1 MHREGG
7 ILTPPLQRTVSGKL
21 LSVALLTTL
30 VALVLAIAAISAYFL
45 RADYRALAADLRT
58 QSELIGH
65 MTAPALTFHDRTL
78 AHNNLH
84 LLRLRPEVLS
94 ATIYDA
100 EGRVFATY
108 AAPNQALRQPASIEV
123 DGVRLD
129 GDELSVVTRIVQ
141 DGEMLGTVHMR
152 VDHEM
157 FDRLIGLIG
166 IGVLVTVFAMG
177 VAYLL
182 STRLHK
188 VVTAPILSI
197 ADIARGVVERRDYAR
212 RAQKVSNDEVG
223 MLADSFNDMLDE
235 IQKRT
240 EALERSNHEIA
251 REVAERDRAQQEVMR
266 LNTELELR
274 VRERTLQLEAS
285 NDQLSLAKATADEAN
300 QAKSEFLSSMSHEL
314 RTPLNAILG
323 FAQLLDSDAVPIPK
337 GKRHEYLEH
346 ILKAGKHL
354 LVLINEV
361 LDLAKVESGT
371 MALLPESVDLAEV
384 FRECHEMFEPIAA
397 QRRVR
402 MVFKPA
408 AGLYVMA
415 DRTRLKQVLL
425 NLLSNAVKYNRDGGA
440 VTVRA
445 AAAGAGQVRV
455 SVQDTGKG
463 LDARQQSLLF
473 QPFNRLGQEAGPEEG
488 TGIGLVLT
496 KRLVELMGG
505 QIGLKSTIE
514 VGSTFWFELAA
525 SMPAN
530 GPVVAGEGDKADAPM
545 MTPDGAKTVLYVEDN
560 PANLR
565 LVEEIVS
572 LRTDLRMIS
581 AADGGLGVTMAQS
594 HAPAVVLMDI
604 NLPGMGGLDAL
615 KLLRRDARTAHIP
628 VIALTANAMPRDVES
643 GLAQGFFRY
652 LTKPLDV
659 RLFLAALDDALG
671 EPRGSG

>member
-1 MHREGG
+1 M
-7 ILTPPLQRTVSGKL
+7 QRTVSRKL

-30 VALVLAIAAISAYFL
+30 VAVVLAIAAISSYFL
-45 RADYRALAADLRT
+45 RADYRNLSSDLRT
-58 QSELIGH
+58 QAELVGH
-65 MTAPALTFHDRTL
+65 MSAPALAFHDRTL
-78 AHNNLH
+78 ARNNLN

-100 EGRVFATY
+100 EGRVFASY
-108 AAPNQALRQPASIEV
+108 AAPNQALRQPATLEGDTV
-123 DGVRLD
+123 RMDGN
-129 GDELSVVTRIVQ
+129 ELSVFTRIVQ
-141 DGEMLGTVHMR
+141 DQEMLGTVHLR
-152 VDHEM
+152 VDHEL

-166 IGVLVTVFAMG
+166 IGALVTALAMG

-182 STRLHK
+182 STRLQK

-197 ADIARGVVERRDYAR
+197 ADIARGVVERRDYSR
-212 RAQKVSNDEVG
+212 RAQKVSDDEVG
-223 MLADSFNDMLDE
+223 MLADSFNDMLSE

-240 EALERSNHEIA
+240 EELERSNHDTE
-251 REVAERDRAQQEVMR
+251 REVSERDRAQQEVMR
-266 LNTELELR
+266 LNAELELR

-285 NDQLSLAKATADEAN
+285 NDQLSVAKAVADEAN

-323 FAQLLDSDAVPIPK
+323 FAQLLDSDSMPISPE
-337 GKRHEYLEH
+337 KRHEYLAH

-371 MALLPESVDLAEV
+371 LSLSLEPVNLADV
-384 FRECHEMFEPIAA
+384 FRECREMIEPTAV

-402 MVFKPA
+402 LVFTPPA
-408 AGLYVMA
+408 TLNVVA

-425 NLLSNAVKYNRDGGA
+425 NLLSNAVKYNREGGS
-440 VTVRA
+440 VVVGA
-445 AAAGAGQVRV
+445 APAGVCQVRV

-463 LDARQQSLLF
+463 LDRHQQSLLF

-505 QIGLKSTIE
+505 QIGLSSTVD
-514 VGSTFWFELAA
+514 VGSVFWFELDA
-525 SMPAN
+525 SAGVVRAPSTGDDLGADDSLA
-530 GPVVAGEGDKADAPM
+530 VVAL
-545 MTPDGAKTVLYVEDN
+545 PDGVKTVLYVEDN

-565 LVEEIVS
+565 LVEEIVA
-572 LRTDLRMIS
+572 LRTDLRLIS

-594 HAPAVVLMDI
+594 HAPAVVLMDL
-604 NLPGMGGLDAL
+604 NLPGIGGLDAL
-615 KLLRRDARTAHIP
+615 KMLRRDSRTAHIP

-659 RLFLAALDDALG
+659 RKFLEALDAALVQV
-671 EPRGSG
+671 R

>member
-1 MHREGG
+1 M
-7 ILTPPLQRTVSGKL
+7 TPPLQRTVSGKL
-21 LSVALLTTL
+21 LSVVMLTTL
-30 VALVLAIAAISAYFL
+30 VALIVAIAAISAYFL
-45 RADYRALAADLRT
+45 RADYRALSADLRT
-58 QSELIGH
+58 QAELIGQ
-65 MTAPALTFHDRTL
+65 MTASALAFHDRTL
-78 AHNNLH
+78 ARGNLN

-94 ATIYDA
+94 ATLYDA
-100 EGRVFATY
+100 EGHVFATY
-108 AAPNQALRQPASIEV
+108 AAPNQALRQPAALEPA
-123 DGVRLD
+123 GVQLE
-129 GDELSVVTRIVQ
+129 GAELSVIERIVHDQ
-141 DGEMLGTVHMR
+141 EKLGMVYLR
-152 VDHEM
+152 VEHGM
-157 FDRLIGLIG
+157 FDRLIGLVG
-166 IGVLVTVFAMG
+166 IGALVTVLAMG

-182 STRLHK
+182 STRLQK

-212 RAQKVSNDEVG
+212 RAQKVSDDEVG
-223 MLADSFNDMLDE
+223 MLADSFNDMLTE

-240 EALERSNHEIA
+240 DELERSNHEIA
-251 REVAERDRAQQEVMR
+251 REVAERDRAQQEVLR

-285 NDQLSLAKATADEAN
+285 NNQLSVAKAAADEAN
-300 QAKSEFLSSMSHEL
+300 QAKSEFLSRMSHEL

-323 FAQLLDSDAVPIPK
+323 FAQLLDSDAVPISK
-337 GKRHEYLEH
+337 AKRHEYLAH
-346 ILKAGKHL
+346 VLKAGKHL

-371 MALLPESVDLAEV
+371 MSMSLESVSLSQV
-384 FRECHEMFEPIAA
+384 FRECREMIEPTAA

-402 MVFKPA
+402 MMFTPP
-408 AGLYVMA
+408 AGLHMEA

-425 NLLSNAVKYNRDGGA
+425 NLLSNAVKYNREGGL
-440 VTVRA
+440 VTVTA
-445 AAAGAGQVRV
+445 APAGANRIRV

-488 TGIGLVLT
+488 SGIGLVLT
-496 KRLVELMGG
+496 KCLVALMGG
-505 QIGLKSTIE
+505 QIGLQST
-514 VGSTFWFELAA
+514 VGGGSVFWFELDKGSGADRPAERDDADDSA
-525 SMPAN
+525 S
-530 GPVVAGEGDKADAPM
+530 PV
-545 MTPDGAKTVLYVEDN
+545 TSPDGARTVLYVEDN

-572 LRTDLRMIS
+572 LRSDLRMIS

-594 HAPAVVLMDI
+594 HASAVVLMDI

-628 VIALTANAMPRDVES
+628 VIALTANAMQRDVES

-652 LTKPLDV
+652 LAKPLDV
-659 RLFLAALDDALG
+659 GVFLAALDDALG
-671 EPRGSG
+671 EARGPA

>member
-78 AHNNLH
+78 AHNSLH

-108 AAPNQALRQPASIEV
+108 AAPNQAQRQPAPIEV

-408 AGLYVMA
+408 AGLHVTA

-425 NLLSNAVKYNRDGGA
+425 NLLSNAVKYNRDGGL

-514 VGSTFWFELAA
+514 VGSTFSFELAA
-525 SMPAN
+525 SMPAD
-530 GPVVAGEGDKADAPM
+530 GPVVAGEGEKADAPM
-545 MTPDGAKTVLYVEDN
+545 TTPDGAKTVLYVEDN

-659 RLFLAALDDALG
+659 RLFLAALDDALD
-671 EPRGSG
+671 EPR

>member
-1 MHREGG
+1 VKGHGMT
-7 ILTPPLQRTVSGKL
+7 LPLQRTVSGKL

-45 RADYRALAADLRT
+45 RADYRALAADVRT
-58 QSELIGH
+58 ESELIGH
-65 MTAPALTFHDRTL
+65 MTAPALTFHDQAL
-78 AHNNLH
+78 ARNNLN
-84 LLRLRPEVLS
+84 LLRLRQEVLS

-100 EGRVFATY
+100 EGRVFASY
-108 AAPNQALRQPASIEV
+108 AAPNQALRQPATLEAE
-123 DGVRLD
+123 GVRLD
-129 GDELSVVTRIVQ
+129 GGELSVITRIVQ
-141 DGEMLGTVHMR
+141 DREMLGTVHMR
-152 VDHEM
+152 INHEM
-157 FDRLIGLIG
+157 FNRLVGLIG
-166 IGVLVTVFAMG
+166 IGGLVTLLAMG
-177 VAYLL
+177 VAYVL

-197 ADIARGVVERRDYAR
+197 ADIARGVVQRRDYTR
-212 RAQKVSNDEVG
+212 RAQKVSDDEVG
-223 MLADSFNDMLDE
+223 MLADSFNDMLAE

-240 EALERSNHEIA
+240 EELERSNHEIA
-251 REVAERDRAQQEVMR
+251 REVAERDRAKQEVMR

-285 NDQLSLAKATADEAN
+285 NNQLSLAKAAADEAN

-323 FAQLLDSDAVPIPK
+323 FAQLLDSDAMPASK
-337 GKRHEYLEH
+337 SKRHEYLAH
-346 ILKAGKHL
+346 ILKSGKHL

-361 LDLAKVESGT
+361 LDLAKVESGA
-371 MALLPESVDLAEV
+371 MALLPESVNLAEV
-384 FRECHEMFEPIAA
+384 FRECQEMFEPLAA

-402 MVFKPA
+402 MVFQPPA
-408 AGLYVMA
+408 GVHVAA

-425 NLLSNAVKYNRDGGA
+425 NLLSNAVKYNRDGGS
-440 VTVRA
+440 VTVKA
-445 AAAGAGQVRV
+445 AHAGAGQVRI

-473 QPFNRLGQEAGPEEG
+473 QPFNRLGQETGLEEG

-505 QIGLKSTIE
+505 QIGLKSTVE
-514 VGSTFWFELAA
+514 VGSVFWFELRACT
-525 SMPAN
+525 SVDGPPEGRN
-530 GPVVAGEGDKADAPM
+530 GATDALPVPSIN
-545 MTPDGAKTVLYVEDN
+545 GAKTVLYVEDN

-659 RLFLAALDDALG
+659 SLFLAALDDALG
-671 EPRGSG
+671 DSPAPG

>member
-1 MHREGG
+1 M
-7 ILTPPLQRTVSGKL
+7 TPPMQRTVSRKL

-30 VALVLAIAAISAYFL
+30 VAVVLAIAAISAYFL
-45 RADYRALAADLRT
+45 RADYRNLSSDLRT
-58 QSELIGH
+58 QAELVGH
-65 MTAPALTFHDRTL
+65 MSAPALAFHDRTL
-78 AHNNLH
+78 ARNNLN

-100 EGRVFATY
+100 EGRVFASY
-108 AAPNQALRQPASIEV
+108 AAPNQALRQPATLEGDTV
-123 DGVRLD
+123 RMDGN
-129 GDELSVVTRIVQ
+129 ELSVFTRIVQ
-141 DGEMLGTVHMR
+141 DQEMLGTVHLR
-152 VDHEM
+152 VDHEL

-166 IGVLVTVFAMG
+166 IGALVTALAMG

-182 STRLHK
+182 STRLQK

-197 ADIARGVVERRDYAR
+197 ADIARGVVERRDYSR
-212 RAQKVSNDEVG
+212 RAQKVSDDEVG
-223 MLADSFNDMLDE
+223 MLADSFNDMLSE

-240 EALERSNHEIA
+240 EELERSNHDTE
-251 REVAERDRAQQEVMR
+251 REVSERDRAQQEVMR
-266 LNTELELR
+266 LNAELELR

-285 NDQLSLAKATADEAN
+285 NDQLSVAKAVADEAN

-323 FAQLLDSDAVPIPK
+323 FAQLLDSDSMPISPE
-337 GKRHEYLEH
+337 KRHEYLAH

-371 MALLPESVDLAEV
+371 LSLSLEPVNLADV
-384 FRECHEMFEPIAA
+384 FRECREMIEPTAV

-402 MVFKPA
+402 LVFTPPA
-408 AGLYVMA
+408 TLNVVA

-425 NLLSNAVKYNRDGGA
+425 NLLSNAVKYNREGGS
-440 VTVRA
+440 VVVGA
-445 AAAGAGQVRV
+445 APAGVCQVRV

-463 LDARQQSLLF
+463 LDRHQQSLLF

-505 QIGLKSTIE
+505 QIGLSSTVD
-514 VGSTFWFELAA
+514 VGSVFWFELDA
-525 SMPAN
+525 SAGVVRAPSTGDDLGADDSLA
-530 GPVVAGEGDKADAPM
+530 VVAL
-545 MTPDGAKTVLYVEDN
+545 PDGVKTVLYVEDN

-565 LVEEIVS
+565 LVEEIVA
-572 LRTDLRMIS
+572 LRTDLRLIS

-594 HAPAVVLMDI
+594 HAPAVVLMDL
-604 NLPGMGGLDAL
+604 NLPGIGGLDAL
-615 KLLRRDARTAHIP
+615 KMLRRDSRTAHIP

-659 RLFLAALDDALG
+659 RKFLEALDAALVQV
-671 EPRGSG
+671 R

>member
-1 MHREGG
+1 MT
-7 ILTPPLQRTVSGKL
+7 LPLQRTVSGKL
-21 LSVALLTTL
+21 LGVALLTTL
-30 VALVLAIAAISAYFL
+30 VALVLAIVAISAYYV

-58 QSELIGH
+58 QSELVGH
-65 MTAPALTFHDRTL
+65 MTAPALAFHDQAL
-78 AHNNLH
+78 ARNNLN

-100 EGRVFATY
+100 QGRVFASY
-108 AAPNQALRQPASIEV
+108 AAPNQALAEPAMRAA

-129 GDELSVVTRIVQ
+129 GGELSVVTRIVQ
-141 DGEMLGTVHMR
+141 DKEMLGTIHMR
-152 VDHEM
+152 INHEM
-157 FDRLIGLIG
+157 FNRLIGLIG
-166 IGVLVTVFAMG
+166 IGALVTVLAMG

-182 STRLHK
+182 STRLQK

-197 ADIARGVVERRDYAR
+197 AEIARGVVERRDYAR
-212 RAQKVSNDEVG
+212 RAQKVSDDEVG
-223 MLADSFNDMLDE
+223 MLADSFNDMLAE

-240 EALERSNHEIA
+240 EELERSNHEIA

-266 LNTELELR
+266 LNKELELR
-274 VRERTLQLEAS
+274 VRDRTLQLEAS
-285 NDQLSLAKATADEAN
+285 NNQLSVAKAMADEAN

-323 FAQLLDSDAVPIPK
+323 FAQLLDDDAMPIPK
-337 GKRHEYLEH
+337 GKRHEYLAH

-361 LDLAKVESGT
+361 LDLAKVESGA
-371 MALLPESVDLAEV
+371 MSLLPESVNLADV
-384 FRECHEMFEPIAA
+384 FSECREMFEPIAA
-397 QRRVR
+397 QRHVR
-402 MVFKPA
+402 MVFKPPG
-408 AGLYVMA
+408 GLHVMA

-425 NLLSNAVKYNRDGGA
+425 NLLSNAVKYNRDGGS

-445 AAAGAGQVRV
+445 ASVGTGQVRV

-463 LDARQQSLLF
+463 LDARQQSRLF

-505 QIGLKSTIE
+505 EMGLKSTVE
-514 VGSTFWFELAA
+514 VGSVFWIELASA
-525 SMPAN
+525 LAHDPCERQEGS
-530 GPVVAGEGDKADAPM
+530 GPDAPRV
-545 MTPDGAKTVLYVEDN
+545 TSPDGAKTVLYVEDN

-615 KLLRRDARTAHIP
+615 KLLRRDARTANIP

-659 RLFLAALDDALG
+659 RLFLAALDDALSDDARRTG
-671 EPRGSG
+671 

>member
-1 MHREGG
+1 M
-7 ILTPPLQRTVSGKL
+7 QRTVSRKL

-30 VALVLAIAAISAYFL
+30 VAVVLAIAAISAYFL
-45 RADYRALAADLRT
+45 RADYRNLAADLRT
-58 QSELIGH
+58 QAELVGH
-65 MTAPALTFHDRTL
+65 MSAPALAFHDRTL
-78 AHNNLH
+78 ARNNLN

-94 ATIYDA
+94 AIIYDA
-100 EGRVFATY
+100 EGRVFASYT
-108 AAPNQALRQPASIEV
+108 APNQALRQPATLEGDTV
-123 DGVRLD
+123 RMDGN
-129 GDELSVVTRIVQ
+129 ELSVFTRIVQ
-141 DGEMLGTVHMR
+141 DQEMLGTVHLR
-152 VDHEM
+152 VDHEL
-157 FDRLIGLIG
+157 FDRLIGLGG
-166 IGVLVTVFAMG
+166 IGALVTVLAMG

-182 STRLHK
+182 STRLQK

-197 ADIARGVVERRDYAR
+197 ADIARGVVERRDYSR
-212 RAQKVSNDEVG
+212 RAQKVSDDEVG
-223 MLADSFNDMLDE
+223 MLADSFNDMLSE

-240 EALERSNHEIA
+240 EELERSNHDTE
-251 REVAERDRAQQEVMR
+251 REVAERGRAQQEVMR

-285 NDQLSLAKATADEAN
+285 NDQLSVAKAVADEAN

-323 FAQLLDSDAVPIPK
+323 FAQLLDSDSMPVSPE
-337 GKRHEYLEH
+337 KRHEYLAH

-371 MALLPESVDLAEV
+371 LSLSLEPVNLADV
-384 FRECHEMFEPIAA
+384 FRECREMIEPTAV

-402 MVFKPA
+402 LVFTPPA
-408 AGLYVMA
+408 TLNVVA

-425 NLLSNAVKYNRDGGA
+425 NLLSNAVKYNREGGS
-440 VTVRA
+440 VVVGA
-445 AAAGAGQVRV
+445 APAGVCQVRV

-463 LDARQQSLLF
+463 LDRHQQSLLF

-505 QIGLKSTIE
+505 QIGLSSTVD
-514 VGSTFWFELAA
+514 VGSVFWFELDA
-525 SMPAN
+525 SAGVARAPSSGDDLGADDGLAM
-530 GPVVAGEGDKADAPM
+530 VVL
-545 MTPDGAKTVLYVEDN
+545 PDGVKTVLYVEDN

-565 LVEEIVS
+565 LVEEIVA
-572 LRTDLRMIS
+572 LRTDLRLIS

-594 HAPAVVLMDI
+594 HAPAVVLMDL
-604 NLPGMGGLDAL
+604 NLPGIGGLDAL
-615 KLLRRDARTAHIP
+615 KMLRRDPRTAHIP

-659 RLFLAALDDALG
+659 RKFLEALDAALA
-671 EPRGSG
+671 EVS

>member
-1 MHREGG
+1 M
-7 ILTPPLQRTVSGKL
+7 TPPMQRTVSRKL

-30 VALVLAIAAISAYFL
+30 VAVVLAIAAISAYFL
-45 RADYRALAADLRT
+45 RADYRNLAADLRT
-58 QSELIGH
+58 QAELVGH
-65 MTAPALTFHDRTL
+65 MSAPALAFHDRTL
-78 AHNNLH
+78 ARNNLN

-94 ATIYDA
+94 AIIYDA
-100 EGRVFATY
+100 EGRVFASYT
-108 AAPNQALRQPASIEV
+108 APNQALRQPATLEGDTV
-123 DGVRLD
+123 RMDGN
-129 GDELSVVTRIVQ
+129 ELSVFTRIVQ
-141 DGEMLGTVHMR
+141 DQEMLGTVHLR
-152 VDHEM
+152 VDHEL
-157 FDRLIGLIG
+157 FDRLIGLGG
-166 IGVLVTVFAMG
+166 IGALVTVLAMG

-182 STRLHK
+182 STRLQK

-197 ADIARGVVERRDYAR
+197 ADIARGVVERRDYSR
-212 RAQKVSNDEVG
+212 RAQKVSDDEVG
-223 MLADSFNDMLDE
+223 MLADSFNDMLSE

-240 EALERSNHEIA
+240 EELERSNHDTE
-251 REVAERDRAQQEVMR
+251 REVAERGRAQQEVMR

-285 NDQLSLAKATADEAN
+285 NDQLSVAKAVADEAN

-323 FAQLLDSDAVPIPK
+323 FAQLLDSDSMPVSPE
-337 GKRHEYLEH
+337 KRHEYLAH

-371 MALLPESVDLAEV
+371 LSLSLEPVNLADV
-384 FRECHEMFEPIAA
+384 FRECREMIEPTAV

-402 MVFKPA
+402 LVFTPPA
-408 AGLYVMA
+408 TLNVVA

-425 NLLSNAVKYNRDGGA
+425 NLLSNAVKYNREGGS
-440 VTVRA
+440 VVVGA
-445 AAAGAGQVRV
+445 APAGVCQVRV

-463 LDARQQSLLF
+463 LDRHQQSLLF

-505 QIGLKSTIE
+505 QIGLSSTVD
-514 VGSTFWFELAA
+514 VGSVFWFELDA
-525 SMPAN
+525 SAGVARAPSSGDDLGADDGLAM
-530 GPVVAGEGDKADAPM
+530 VVL
-545 MTPDGAKTVLYVEDN
+545 PDGVKTVLYVEDN

-565 LVEEIVS
+565 LVEEIVA
-572 LRTDLRMIS
+572 LRTDLRLIS

-594 HAPAVVLMDI
+594 HAPAVVLMDL
-604 NLPGMGGLDAL
+604 NLPGIGGLDAL
-615 KLLRRDARTAHIP
+615 KMLRRDPRTAHIP

-659 RLFLAALDDALG
+659 RKFLEALDAALA
-671 EPRGSG
+671 EVS